1 MQPNLHH
8 SDRSAGP
15 VKITAFTHQ
24 GLLASQ
30 LQVACLHVQDSYTL
44 LVAAQASL
52 DDAIIGDPI
61 TSPVALAAI
70 LDFFAGQ
77 LAVPPD
83 ADAAVTV
90 LQDVQVRIQ
99 GVASLVCFARR
110 PGTAA

>member
-1 MQPNLHH
+1 M
-8 SDRSAGP
+8 
-15 VKITAFTHQ
+15 
-24 GLLASQ
+24 
-30 LQVACLHVQDSYTL
+30 
-44 LVAAQASL
+44 AAQASL

-90 LQDVQVRIQ
+90 LQGVQ
-99 GVASLVCFARR
+99 ARGFFHTILA
-110 PGTAA
+110 PHGAMC

>member
-1 MQPNLHH
+1 M
-8 SDRSAGP
+8 
-15 VKITAFTHQ
+15 
-24 GLLASQ
+24 
-30 LQVACLHVQDSYTL
+30 
-44 LVAAQASL
+44 AAQASL

-90 LQDVQVRIQ
+90 LQGVQVHLRWALPTCSQ
-99 GVASLVCFARR
+99 HAQDFAVWL
-110 PGTAA
+110 A